1 MYIKLIRN
9 KPQGNA
15 ITGRLVIDGRWFCY
29 TLERKGVEI
38 PALCYHVAVTQSPK
52 FKRLLPLVTGVPRT
66 MSNVESQKSKV
77 NETSAA
83 VSPDFKHST
92 LDIKQSAL
100 RSGIRIHRGSKSEH
114 SSGCVLVVGDN
125 KNDNTDNLQSTPKID
140 RFFGDPAGN
149 LINDNTDNLRPNR
162 TRSDRSNACEIRI
175 PLGAHGEYSSPRQEV
190 DCRGMLSPLS
200 SNNNHSLSSNKNI
213 VVSSSLE
220 GVLISPDGS
229 NDRSAY
235 DSSEMLSKLS
245 SKHIPVG
252 CRSAA
257 DVEQELTSLILKA
270 QQDHEEIILE
280 VIDFTPGSEYG
291 YNTPC
296 ERELQE
302 R

>member
-1 MYIKLIRN
+1 MYIRLIRN

-66 MSNVESQKSKV
+66 
-77 NETSAA
+77 
-83 VSPDFKHST
+83 P
-92 LDIKQSAL
+92 QSGYGTATPIG
-100 RSGIRIHRGSKSEH
+100 RANGAMGYRQGIRIHRGSKPEH

-125 KNDNTDNLQSTPKID
+125 KNDNTANL
-140 RFFGDPAGN
+140 RGN
-149 LINDNTDNLRPNR
+149 LINDNTDNLRPNQY
-162 TRSDRSNACEIRI
+162 
-175 PLGAHGEYSSPRQEV
+175 PLGAQGEYSSPRQEV
-190 DCRGMLSPLS
+190 
-200 SNNNHSLSSNKNI
+200 
-213 VVSSSLE
+213 
-220 GVLISPDGS
+220 LISPKGS
-229 NDRSAY
+229 NDRFAY
-235 DSSEMLSKLS
+235 DSSGNNRSNECEIRILSKLS

-270 QQDHEEIILE
+270 QQEYEEIILE
-280 VIDFTPGSEYG
+280 VSDFRAGTEYG

-296 ERELQE
+296 PPELQKP
-302 R
+302 